1 MKVMNWFKLSSR
13 DVAFM
18 AVFAALSAIVCKL
31 VPGIPIV
38 GVPDASIKFDAAL
51 APIYGM
57 VIGPYLGF
65 LAALFG
71 GLIVAGSFYSVLTSF
86 CTAVSALVA
95 GLLIRKNCSFRGY
108 SLRGW
113 VLAALVL
120 GLLILGWYGT
130 WVGQQ
135 APLYP
140 VLHLFGL
147 FIILA
152 FRGRIAT
159 YFKGG
164 SIGNERNWVVKPQYI
179 LSGILV
185 IFSAYIISKSYWLDL
200 GWTDFLPY
208 LSFPLYFLGGIAILY
223 GIFGG
228 GAGRGKI
235 VLAVGLSS
243 YCGIIADH
251 MLGNI
256 IFISA
261 IDILKLISFED
272 IRKYFLEPLGLP
284 DIPSL
289 FMYMI
294 PISAVERFLMT
305 AIATIVGVGLILA
318 LYKGGLLSR
327 RQT

>member
-1 MKVMNWFKLSSR
+1 
-13 DVAFM
+13 M
-18 AVFAALSAIVCKL
+18 AVFAALSAIVCRFI
-31 VPGIPIV
+31 PGIPIV
-38 GVPDASIKFDAAL
+38 GVPEASIKFDAAL
-51 APIYGM
+51 APIYGL

-71 GLIVAGSFYSVLTSF
+71 GLIVAGSFFSVLTSF

-95 GLLIRKNCSFRGY
+95 GLLVREKCSFRGY
-108 SLRGW
+108 TVNGW

-147 FIILA
+147 FIILT

-159 YFKGG
+159 YFKGDKG
-164 SIGNERNWVVKPQYI
+164 DIANEGRWVVKPYYVMP
-179 LSGILV
+179 GILV
-185 IFSAYIISKSYWLDL
+185 MFSAYIISKPYWLDL

-208 LSFPLYFLGGIAILY
+208 LSLPLYFLGGIAIVY

-228 GAGRGKI
+228 GEGKRKVAFAI
-235 VLAVGLSS
+235 GLSS

-251 MLGNI
+251 MLGNL
-256 IFISA
+256 IFIGV
-261 IDILKLISFED
+261 INIIIPLEIIQE
-272 IRKYFLEPLGLP
+272 YFLEPLGLP
-284 DIPSL
+284 SIPSL

-294 PISAVERFLMT
+294 PVSAVERFLIT
-305 AIATIVGVGLILA
+305 AIATIFGIGLILA
-318 LYKGGLLSR
+318 LYRGGLLSQDGR
-327 RQT
+327 KYK

>member
-1 MKVMNWFKLSSR
+1 MNWFKLSTR
-13 DVAFM
+13 DVALM
-18 AVFAALSAIVCKL
+18 AVFAALSAIVCKF

-38 GVPDASIKFDAAL
+38 GVPEASIKFDAAL
-51 APIYGM
+51 APIYGL

-65 LAALFG
+65 VAALFG
-71 GLIVAGSFYSVLTSF
+71 GLIVASSFFSVLTSF
-86 CTAVSALVA
+86 CTAISALVA
-95 GLLIRKNCSFRGY
+95 GLLIRGDCSFRGY
-108 SLRGW
+108 SVKGW

-164 SIGNERNWVVKPQYI
+164 GTENETSWVMKPYYV
-179 LSGILV
+179 LSGFSV
-185 IFSAYIISKSYWLDL
+185 MFSAYIISKPYWLDI

-208 LSFPLYFLGGIAILY
+208 LSLPLYFLGGIAILY
-223 GIFGG
+223 GVFGG
-228 GAGRGKI
+228 GEGRSKI

-256 IFISA
+256 IFISV
-261 IDILKLISFED
+261 INILIPLSVIQE
-272 IRKYFLEPLGLP
+272 YFLEPLGLP
-284 DIPSL
+284 GIPAL
-289 FMYMI
+289 FMYLI
-294 PISAVERFLMT
+294 PISAVERFLLT
-305 AIATIVGVGLILA
+305 AIATIVGIGLILA
-318 LYKGGLLSR
+318 LHRGGLLFR
-327 RQT
+327 KQT

>member
-1 MKVMNWFKLSSR
+1 MNWVKPSSR

-18 AVFAALSAIVCKL
+18 AVFAALSAIVCKV

-38 GVPDASIKFDAAL
+38 GVPEASIKFDAAL
-51 APIYGM
+51 APIYGL

-71 GLIVAGSFYSVLTSF
+71 GLIVASSFFSVLTSF

-95 GLLIRKNCSFRGY
+95 GLLIRENCSFRGY

-130 WVGQQ
+130 WVGQH

-140 VLHLFGL
+140 VLHLLGL

-152 FRGRIAT
+152 FRGQIAT

-164 SIGNERNWVVKPQYI
+164 GVGNERSWVVKPHYT

-185 IFSAYIISKSYWLDL
+185 MFSAYIISKPYWLDI

-208 LSFPLYFLGGIAILY
+208 LSLPLYFLGGIAIVY

-228 GAGRGKI
+228 GGERRKI
-235 VLAVGLSS
+235 ALAVGLSS

-256 IFISA
+256 IFISV
-261 IDILKLISFED
+261 INILIPFEV
-272 IRKYFLEPLGLP
+272 IQEYFLEPLGLP

-294 PISAVERFLMT
+294 PISAVERFLIT

-318 LYKGGLLSR
+318 LYRGGLLSQR
-327 RQT
+327 ET